1 MPPSASGDRDSDSI
15 SRWLIAIAVLA
26 SAIMELVDTS
36 AVNVSLPYIAGN
48 LSASVNESTWVLTS
62 YLIANAVVLPTAGWL
77 ANYLGRR
84 RLLLIAVSSFTLAS
98 VLCGLAPSLPW
109 LIVFRILQGAGGG
122 ALQPASRAIL
132 LETFPPRDR
141 GKAMAFWGVGIVVA
155 PILAPVLGGWLTTDY
170 SWRLI
175 FFINVPVGVL
185 ALVLVSLFITDPPY
199 IRRTSNRIDYWG
211 LGMLAIGM
219 AALQVMLDKGQ
230 EDDWFGSH
238 FILTL
243 AIVAAICLTAFVV
256 WEVRSPDPIV
266 RFRLFRHRTF
276 AVGVALYAILAV
288 VLFGSNVL
296 MPLFM
301 QELLGF
307 PAVTAGWWVT
317 PRGLVTMACMPIAG
331 LLISRQWDMRRMLTF
346 GIPMAALGT
355 LALASL
361 NLRAGPWNFVPPQ
374 IAIGMGFSFTFVPL
388 ATLTVDPISKED
400 MGYATSIT
408 GLVRNVGGAIGISTV
423 TTLLARREQVYRS
436 VLTAHVNVWNPTA
449 AALTTAIQR
458 RFERQGAS
466 FFTASHQSLL
476 MINRL
481 VNEQAKVLSYLDGF
495 RLLGVLFLLVAPLIW
510 LMRKPKMHHEAVG

>member
-1 MPPSASGDRDSDSI
+1 MPDLELEERDHVSI
-15 SRWLIAIAVLA
+15 SRWLIAIAVLS

-62 YLIANAVVLPTAGWL
+62 YLIANAVVLPMAGWL

-84 RLLLIAVSSFTLAS
+84 RLLLIAVSSFTAAS
-98 VLCGLAPSLPW
+98 ILCGLAPSLSW
-109 LIVFRILQGAGGG
+109 LVFFRILQGAGGG
-122 ALQPASRAIL
+122 SLQPASRAIL
-132 LETFPPRDR
+132 LETFPPRER

-175 FFINVPVGVL
+175 FFINVPIGVL
-185 ALVLVSLFITDPPY
+185 AMVLVSLFITDPPY

-211 LGMLAIGM
+211 LAMLAIGM
-219 AALQVMLDKGQ
+219 AALQIMLDKGQ
-230 EDDWFGSH
+230 EDDWFSSH
-238 FILTL
+238 FIVTL
-243 AIVAAICLTAFVV
+243 AVIAALGLTAFVI
-256 WEVRSPDPIV
+256 WEIRSPDPIV

-307 PAVTAGWWVT
+307 PAITAGWWVT
-317 PRGLVTMACMPIAG
+317 PRGLVTMACMPLAG
-331 LLISRQWDMRRMLTF
+331 YLISRQWDMRRMLTF
-346 GIPMAALGT
+346 GVPMAALGT

-361 NLRAGPWNFVPPQ
+361 NLHAGPWNFVPPQ
-374 IAIGMGFSFTFVPL
+374 IAIGLGFSFTFVPL
-388 ATLTVDPISKED
+388 ATITVDPIRNED

-423 TTLLARREQVYRS
+423 TTLLARREQLYRS
-436 VLTAHVNVWNPTA
+436 VLSAHVNRWNPAATA
-449 AALTTAIQR
+449 LR
-458 RFERQGAS
+458 DGFERQLERHGVN
-466 FFTASHQSLL
+466 FFTASHQAL
-476 MINRL
+476 IL
-481 VNEQAKVLSYLDGF
+481 VSRVVNAQARVLSYMDGF
-495 RLLGVLFLLVAPLIW
+495 RFLAILFLAVAPLIW
-510 LMRKPKMHHEAVG
+510 VMKKPKTHHEVAG